1 VSVLAHYF
9 EGDGLQTTLISLI
22 REHTEKVRSPRALWV
37 PFDFGRPLGIP
48 GDADFQRRVVLAALA
63 LLDAGEGESPVLVD
77 YPEEA
82 PLVEEE
88 TGWTCP
94 INLKPP
100 AEIDQR
106 GPLLA
111 ALDDE
116 LAKLA
121 PWYDRAMDKQGGTTV
136 GASAIAIEDIP
147 SFITGFLEGEP
158 PANPRPET
166 PLADML
172 VFACDDLR
180 AYYLE
185 AVSAQPGRAVGA
197 ETVDWFWG
205 ETTAARVLWALRS
218 LCRDSDDAAMREA
231 MDRFAPD
238 HIVTRLSAGEVSSWR
253 E

>member
-9 EGDGLQTTLISLI
+9 EGDGLQTTLISLV
-22 REHTEKVRSPRALWV
+22 REHSEQVRPPRALWV

-48 GDADFQRRVVLAALA
+48 GDADFQRRVVLAALG
-63 LLDAGEGESPVLVD
+63 LLDAGEGPVLID

-82 PLVEEE
+82 PLVDEQ
-88 TGWTCP
+88 TGWACP

-100 AEIDQR
+100 ADVDDR
-106 GPLLA
+106 GALLV

-121 PWYDRAMDKQGGTTV
+121 PWYDRALDKQRGTTV
-136 GASAIAIEDIP
+136 GSSTIAIEEIP
-147 SFITGFLEGEP
+147 AFITAFLEGETP
-158 PANPRPET
+158 VNPRPEV
-166 PLADML
+166 PLPDML

-185 AVSAQPGRAVGA
+185 AVSAQPGQAAGV
-197 ETVDWFWG
+197 EILDWFWD
-205 ETTAARVLWALRS
+205 ETAAAKVLWALRS
-218 LCRDSDDAAMREA
+218 LCRDSTDPAMREA
-231 MDRFAPD
+231 EDRFAPD
-238 HIVTRLSAGEVSSWR
+238 HIITRLSETEVSSWR

>member
-22 REHTEKVRSPRALWV
+22 REHTEQVRSPRGLWV

-48 GDADFQRRVVLAALA
+48 GDANFQRRVVVAALGLFEA
-63 LLDAGEGESPVLVD
+63 SEGPVLVD
-77 YPEEA
+77 YPEQA
-82 PLVEEE
+82 PLADEQ

-94 INLKPP
+94 VKFPKPV
-100 AEIDQR
+100 ETDDR
-106 GPLLA
+106 GALLI

-121 PWYDRAMDKQGGTTV
+121 PWYDRALDKQGGTTV
-136 GASAIAIEDIP
+136 GSSAIAIEEIP
-147 SFITGFLEGEP
+147 AFITAFLDGKVP
-158 PANPRPET
+158 SNPRPEV
-166 PLADML
+166 LLSDML

-185 AVSAQPGRAVGA
+185 AVSAQPGQAAGV
-197 ETVDWFWG
+197 EIVDWFWD
-205 ETTAARVLWALRS
+205 ETTAAKVLWALRS
-218 LCRDSDDAAMREA
+218 LCRDSSNPEMQELV
-231 MDRFAPD
+231 DRFAPD
-238 HIVTRLSAGEVSSWR
+238 HIITRLSDNEVSSWR

>member
-1 VSVLAHYF
+1 MSVLAHYF
-9 EGDGLQTTLISLI
+9 EGDGLATTLISLI
-22 REHTEKVRSPRALWV
+22 REHTEQVRPPRALWV

-63 LLDAGEGESPVLVD
+63 LLDAGQGPVLAD

-82 PLVEEE
+82 PLVDEE
-88 TGWTCP
+88 TGWACP

-100 AEIDQR
+100 AEVDDR
-106 GPLLA
+106 GALLI

-121 PWYDRAMDKQGGTTV
+121 PWYDRAVDKQGGTTV

-147 SFITGFLEGEP
+147 AFITAFLDGET

-166 PLADML
+166 PLVDML
-172 VFACDDLR
+172 AFACDDLR

-197 ETVDWFWG
+197 ETVDWFWA

-238 HIVTRLSAGEVSSWR
+238 HIVARLSAGEVSSWR
-253 E
+253 A

>member
-1 VSVLAHYF
+1 MCVLAHYF
-9 EGDGLQTTLISLI
+9 EADGLATTLISLV
-22 REHTEKVRSPRALWV
+22 REHSEQIRPPRALWV

-48 GDADFQRRVVLAALA
+48 GDADFQRRALLAALA
-63 LLDAGEGESPVLVD
+63 LLDAEEGPVLVD

-82 PLVEEE
+82 PLVDEE
-88 TGWTCP
+88 TGWACP

-100 AEIDQR
+100 AEADDR
-106 GPLLA
+106 GALLV

-116 LAKLA
+116 LEKLA
-121 PWYDRAMDKQGGTTV
+121 PWYDRAVDKQGGTTV
-136 GASAIAIEDIP
+136 GASAIAIEEIP
-147 SFITGFLEGEP
+147 AFVTGFLEGET
-158 PANPRPET
+158 PANPRPEV
-166 PLADML
+166 PLSDML

-205 ETTAARVLWALRS
+205 ETTAGNVLWALRS
-218 LCRDSDDAAMREA
+218 LCRDSGDAAMREA

-238 HIVTRLSAGEVSSWR
+238 HIVARLSAGEVSSWR
-253 E
+253 A

>member
-1 VSVLAHYF
+1 MSVLAHYF
-9 EGDGLQTTLISLI
+9 EGDGLATTLVSLI
-22 REHTEKVRSPRALWV
+22 REHTEQVRPPRALWV

-48 GDADFQRRVVLAALA
+48 GDADFQRRVVRAALA
-63 LLDAGEGESPVLVD
+63 LLDAGEGPVLAD

-82 PLVEEE
+82 PLVDEE
-88 TGWTCP
+88 TGWACP
-94 INLKPP
+94 IDLKPP
-100 AEIDQR
+100 AEVDDR
-106 GPLLA
+106 GALLI

-121 PWYDRAMDKQGGTTV
+121 PWYDRAVDKQGGTTV

-147 SFITGFLEGEP
+147 AFITAFLDGETP
-158 PANPRPET
+158 TNPRPET
-166 PLADML
+166 PLVDML
-172 VFACDDLR
+172 AFACDDLR

-197 ETVDWFWG
+197 ETVDWFWA

-238 HIVTRLSAGEVSSWR
+238 HIVARLSAGEVSSWR
-253 E
+253 A